1 MLLCTRSYVG
11 PVYPALHVQAE
22 IEVEPFGDP
31 LDDAHRVHSENPA
44 KSEYVFTGQSG
55 HADVPGNALNLPAAH
70 STHARA
76 YTASYVPVASST
88 CVYPALQTQLVMFGA
103 AAGDC
108 LPPAHVTHA
117 AGPVTFLYLPAT
129 QATQTSPVFPVYP
142 AAQEHSAL
150 PLADTLFAWQLRHAD
165 DPDIRL
171 YVPAGHAVQL
181 VPTPVKP
188 ALHSHAAFPPAETVL
203 PVHTVQTPSANA
215 AHAAQV
221 TLELGSAKAGASR
234 IVAGGR
240 PAAAS
245 AEFSVSAVRLVVIPL
260 ATLSL
265 WACTLVST
273 LMAAA
278 SKRLRTPPPPM
289 SRIRTIL
296 TSALDTPAASAT
308 ESLNAVCA
316 LPSKSCLLIG
326 SDTDILITNAPTTS
340 IVQFTPSREYI
351 PVGQLVH
358 VLAPLAFEN
367 MPNMP
372 STQFTHA
379 PVPVAFL
386 YCPAAHGEHTPPFD
400 PENPASQAQL
410 VIKPLE
416 APAREFAG
424 HRLQFGLPSGD
435 HWPSGHA
442 RHVSFPTAP

>member
-22 IEVEPFGDP
+22 IEVEPFGEP

-44 KSEYVFTGQSG
+44 KSEYVFTGHSR
-55 HADVPGNALNLPAAH
+55 HADVPGNALNLPTAH

-76 YTASYVPVASST
+76 YVASYVHVASST
-88 CVYPALQTQLVMFGA
+88 CVCPALQTQLVMFGD

-117 AGPVTFLYLPAT
+117 AGPVESLYFPAT

-142 AAQEHSAL
+142 GLHAHSAL
-150 PLADTLFAWQLRHAD
+150 PLADTLFAWHVRHAD

-188 ALHSHAAFPPAETVL
+188 ALHSHAALPPAEVVS
-203 PVHTVQTPSANA
+203 PVHTVQAPSANA
-215 AHAAQV
+215 AHTEQV
-221 TLELGSAKAGASR
+221 TYERGSANAGASR

-240 PAAAS
+240 PAAVS
-245 AEFSVSAVRLVVIPL
+245 AEFRVSAVRLVDIAP
-260 ATLSL
+260 AALSL
-265 WACTLVST
+265 AACTLVST

-278 SKRLRTPPPPM
+278 SKRLRTAPPSM

-326 SDTDILITNAPTTS
+326 SDTDILITYPPTTS
-340 IVQFTPSREYI
+340 IVQVTPSREYR
-351 PVGQLVH
+351 PAGQLVH
-358 VLAPLAFEN
+358 ALA
-367 MPNMP
+367 
-372 STQFTHA
+372 
-379 PVPVAFL
+379 PVAF
-386 YCPAAHGEHTPPFD
+386 E
-400 PENPASQAQL
+400 
-410 VIKPLE
+410 
-416 APAREFAG
+416 
-424 HRLQFGLPSGD
+424 
-435 HWPSGHA
+435 
-442 RHVSFPTAP
+442 